1 MFTFTR
7 YRAAL
12 LGAAVLM
19 QGCATGGPLS
29 DARSQFFS
37 GQPQAALATL
47 ETESVAKRNRLLAH
61 LDRGLIAHTAGE
73 YEQSIDAFKSAAS
86 LVDELNFIS
95 IREQS
100 TSLVTND
107 WVTAYKGEYS
117 ERLWIHAFQMM
128 NFLILNRPEGAAVE
142 ARQAL
147 QVLDEH
153 GDNLK
158 NDWYTRALIAM
169 SFEAA
174 GKADSAHIEYKKLL
188 IDTGR
193 DVGLA
198 RRAWRNAKLL
208 GRQEDADK
216 FKDLITTSASTANT
230 KGELVVFVQTG
241 SIPRKVSGEI
251 FIDPSLYASFPV
263 YPDFQRPNVKLVVSK
278 DGTAQPADVLPADVL
293 PADVLSVQ
301 LVDISRAALA
311 ARGTKITAKQA
322 LRIAAKKG
330 IADAVSNENEVLGA
344 FFTVAFLASEVADTR
359 SWETLPAHVSLVQV
373 PLDAGTHTVRLQI
386 QDGSRVHEIAIPD
399 VDITSGRTSYRSYR
413 VGTGAPRPVVS
424 TPAADS
430 NETLPSP

>member
-1 MFTFTR
+1 
-7 YRAAL
+7 
-12 LGAAVLM
+12 M
-19 QGCATGGPLS
+19 QGCASSGPLS

-37 GQPQAALATL
+37 GQPQAALETL
-47 ETESVAKRNRLLAH
+47 ETESVANRNRLLAH

-73 YEQSIDAFKSAAS
+73 YEQSVIAFKSAAS
-86 LVDELNFIS
+86 LVDELNYIS

-100 TSLVTND
+100 ASLVTND
-107 WVTAYKGEYS
+107 WVMAYKGEYS
-117 ERLWIHAFQMM
+117 ERLWIHTFQMM
-128 NFLILNRPEGAAVE
+128 NFLILNQPESAAVE

-188 IDTGR
+188 VETGR

-198 RRAWRNAKLL
+198 RRAWQNAKRL
-208 GRQEDADK
+208 GRQNDADK
-216 FKDLITTSASTANT
+216 FKDLITTSASTAKS

-241 SIPRKVSGEI
+241 SIPHKTSGEI
-251 FIDPSLYASFPV
+251 FIDPSLYASFPI
-263 YPDFQRPNVKLVVSK
+263 YPDIPRPNVQLMVSK
-278 DGTAQPADVLPADVL
+278 DGAEQPADVLNL
-293 PADVLSVQ
+293 Q

-311 ARGTKITAKQA
+311 ARGLKITTKQA

-330 IADAVSNENEVLGA
+330 VVDAVSDDNEVLA
-344 FFTVAFLASEVADTR
+344 ALLTVAFLSSEIADTR

-373 PLDAGTHTVRLQI
+373 PLDAGIHNVRLQV
-386 QDGSRVHEIAIPD
+386 QDGSNFHEITIPD
-399 VDITSGRTSYRSYR
+399 VDITSGRTSYRSFR
-413 VGTGAPRPVVS
+413 VGTGAPRPVVRS
-424 TPAADS
+424 PAID
-430 NETLPSP
+430 EDKTLASP

>member
-1 MFTFTR
+1 MSTFTR

-12 LGAAVLM
+12 LSAVVLM
-19 QGCATGGPLS
+19 QGCASSGPLS

-37 GQPQAALATL
+37 GQPQAALNTL
-47 ETESVAKRNRLLAH
+47 ETESVAKRNHLLAH

-73 YEQSIDAFKSAAS
+73 YQLSINAFKSAAS
-86 LVDELNFIS
+86 LVDELNLIS

-100 TSLVTND
+100 ASLVTND

-174 GKADSAHIEYKKLL
+174 GKEDSAHIEYKKLL
-188 IDTGR
+188 LDTGR

-198 RRAWRNAKLL
+198 RRAWRNAKRL

-216 FKDLITTSASTANT
+216 FKDLITTSVSTAKT

-263 YPDFQRPNVKLVVSK
+263 YPNIPRPNVSLTVNK
-278 DGTAQPADVLPADVL
+278 DGIDQ

-311 ARGTKITAKQA
+311 ARGTKITTKQA

-330 IADAVSNENEVLGA
+330 ITDAVSKDNKILGA
-344 FFTVAFLASEVADTR
+344 LFSVAFLASEIADTR
-359 SWETLPAHVSLVQV
+359 SWETLPAHVSLVQI

-386 QDGSRVHEIAIPD
+386 QDGSNVHDIAIPN
-399 VDITSGRTSYRSYR
+399 VDITSGKTSYRSFR
-413 VGTGAPRPVVS
+413 VGTGAPRPVES
-424 TPAADS
+424 IPAADTTDAS
-430 NETLPSP
+430 PSP